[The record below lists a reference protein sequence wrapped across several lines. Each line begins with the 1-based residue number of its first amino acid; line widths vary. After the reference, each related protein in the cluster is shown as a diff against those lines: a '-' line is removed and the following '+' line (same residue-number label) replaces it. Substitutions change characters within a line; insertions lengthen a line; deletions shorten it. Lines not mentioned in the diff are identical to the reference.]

1 MSAGSPKF
9 TISRVAALSL
19 VSLWLAGCTSSNNA
33 PAPVSSVGGNSGSS
47 TGNSSG
53 GMLITPPPKMGT
65 TTQQTPQIQPVQR
78 PVTQPVQIQPVD
90 QPVQTENGRIVYN
103 RKYGNIPKG
112 SYTGG
117 STYRV
122 KRGDTLFY
130 IAWITGND
138 FRDLAQRN
146 NVQAPYGLEV
156 GQTLQVGNNTGAP
169 LTPGNTVSVADVTA
183 QNNSV
188 TPAQKSS
195 TVVASQP
202 TITYSEDSGE
212 QSANKML
219 PNNKGAAAVVTAPV
233 TAPVVSST
241 VPVASSMTSSS
252 PISSWRWPTEGKV
265 IENFSSSE
273 GGNKGVD
280 IAGSKG
286 QAIIATADGRVVYA
300 GNALR
305 GYGNL
310 IIIKHN
316 DDYLSAYA
324 HNDTMLVREQQEVK
338 AGQKIGCLG
347 QGSRVGATFM
357 SQNTLKVHDLN
368 EDAEFDENGAEVFD
382 EKALVEEEPSDND
395 LAEEELLS
403 QGATQRVLDATQL
416 YLGEIGYSPLLTA
429 EEEVY
434 FARRALRGDVA
445 SRRRMIESNLRL
457 VVKIARRYSNR
468 GLALLDLI
476 EEGNLGL
483 IRAVEKFDPERGFRF
498 STYATWW
505 IRQTIER
512 AIMNQTRTIRL
523 PIHIVKELNV
533 YLRTARE
540 LSHKLDHEPSAE
552 EIAEQLDKPV
562 DDVSRMLRLN
572 ERITS
577 VDTPLGGDSEKALLD
592 ILADEKDN
600 GPEDTTQDDD
610 MKQSIVKWLFELNAK
625 QREVLARR
633 FGLLGY
639 EAATLEDVGRE
650 IGLTR
655 ERVRQIQVE
664 GLRRLREILQGQGLN
679 IEALFRE

>member
-1 MSAGSPKF
+1 
-9 TISRVAALSL
+9 
-19 VSLWLAGCTSSNNA
+19 
-33 PAPVSSVGGNSGSS
+33 
-47 TGNSSG
+47 
-53 GMLITPPPKMGT
+53 
-65 TTQQTPQIQPVQR
+65 
-78 PVTQPVQIQPVD
+78 
-90 QPVQTENGRIVYN
+90 
-103 RKYGNIPKG
+103 
-112 SYTGG
+112 
-117 STYRV
+117 
-122 KRGDTLFY
+122 
-130 IAWITGND
+130 
-138 FRDLAQRN
+138 
-146 NVQAPYGLEV
+146 
-156 GQTLQVGNNTGAP
+156 
-169 LTPGNTVSVADVTA
+169 
-183 QNNSV
+183 
-188 TPAQKSS
+188 
-195 TVVASQP
+195 
-202 TITYSEDSGE
+202 
-212 QSANKML
+212 
-219 PNNKGAAAVVTAPV
+219 
-233 TAPVVSST
+233 
-241 VPVASSMTSSS
+241 
-252 PISSWRWPTEGKV
+252 
-265 IENFSSSE
+265 
-273 GGNKGVD
+273 
-280 IAGSKG
+280 
-286 QAIIATADGRVVYA
+286 
-300 GNALR
+300 
-305 GYGNL
+305 
-310 IIIKHN
+310 
-316 DDYLSAYA
+316 
-324 HNDTMLVREQQEVK
+324 
-338 AGQKIGCLG
+338 
-347 QGSRVGATFM
+347 M

-368 EDAEFDENGAEVFD
+368 EDAEFDENGIEVFD
-382 EKALVEEEPSDND
+382 EKALVEEEPSDSD

-592 ILADEKDN
+592 ILADEKEN

-655 ERVRQIQVE
+655 ERVRQIGGRSASPAGNSAGTGAKYRSALPRIRRFLSKGPLESRGLFLWASRGGFPADGARQFSLPLAE
-664 GLRRLREILQGQGLN
+664 KSPSTSERSDCYPPAFGFHDIALRRRR
-679 IEALFRE
+679 ATR

>member
-1 MSAGSPKF
+1 
-9 TISRVAALSL
+9 
-19 VSLWLAGCTSSNNA
+19 
-33 PAPVSSVGGNSGSS
+33 
-47 TGNSSG
+47 
-53 GMLITPPPKMGT
+53 
-65 TTQQTPQIQPVQR
+65 
-78 PVTQPVQIQPVD
+78 
-90 QPVQTENGRIVYN
+90 
-103 RKYGNIPKG
+103 
-112 SYTGG
+112 
-117 STYRV
+117 
-122 KRGDTLFY
+122 
-130 IAWITGND
+130 
-138 FRDLAQRN
+138 
-146 NVQAPYGLEV
+146 
-156 GQTLQVGNNTGAP
+156 
-169 LTPGNTVSVADVTA
+169 
-183 QNNSV
+183 
-188 TPAQKSS
+188 
-195 TVVASQP
+195 
-202 TITYSEDSGE
+202 
-212 QSANKML
+212 
-219 PNNKGAAAVVTAPV
+219 
-233 TAPVVSST
+233 
-241 VPVASSMTSSS
+241 
-252 PISSWRWPTEGKV
+252 
-265 IENFSSSE
+265 
-273 GGNKGVD
+273 
-280 IAGSKG
+280 
-286 QAIIATADGRVVYA
+286 
-300 GNALR
+300 
-305 GYGNL
+305 
-310 IIIKHN
+310 
-316 DDYLSAYA
+316 
-324 HNDTMLVREQQEVK
+324 
-338 AGQKIGCLG
+338 
-347 QGSRVGATFM
+347 M

-368 EDAEFDENGAEVFD
+368 EDAEFDENGVEVFD

-457 VVKIARRYSNR
+457 VVKIARRYGNR

-577 VDTPLGGDSEKALLD
+577 VDTPLGGDSESVDTPLGGDSEKALLD
-592 ILADEKDN
+592 ILADEKEN

-664 GLRRLREILQGQGLN
+664 GLRRLREILQTQGLN
-679 IEALFRE
+679 IEALFRK